1 VRRTDGASV
10 PLARLLLRLSACLA
24 IAALAAPV
32 GAEPGP
38 EPGPDAAVTRSF
50 KAYKSALERRD
61 GTAAAS
67 MVSENSLAYYDR
79 MRALALTAERQ
90 HLSVLEGTERMLVL
104 SLRHS
109 APLELLKTASPA
121 ELVAYAVDE
130 GLVSDT
136 GIAKTE
142 LGEITLQGD
151 RARCWIVIDG
161 EPTRG
166 VMQFV
171 LEEAVLEEAVWKFD
185 LEFAMRASEGLIAA
199 LAVQSGLS
207 EDAVILTLL
216 AQADGMP
223 VDPRIWNPLVAEP
236 LVGEPPVDP

>member
-1 VRRTDGASV
+1 MRRTDGATV
-10 PLARLLLRLSACLA
+10 PLSRRLLQFSAFLLC
-24 IAALAAPV
+24 AAVAAP
-32 GAEPGP
+32 AAA
-38 EPGPDAAVTRSF
+38 DSTAAVTRSF

-61 GTAAAS
+61 GSAAAA
-67 MVSENSLAYYDR
+67 MVSSNSLAYYDR
-79 MRALALTAERQ
+79 MRDLALTAQRQ

-121 ELVAYAVDE
+121 ELLAYAVDE

-142 LGEITLQGD
+142 LGEVTLQGE

-166 VMQFV
+166 VMQF
-171 LEEAVLEEAVWKFD
+171 VLEEAVWKFD

-199 LAVQSGLS
+199 LAVQSDMS
-207 EDAVILTLL
+207 EDAVILQLL
-216 AQADGMP
+216 SQAEGWP
-223 VDPRIWNPLVAEP
+223 IDPGIWEP
-236 LVGEPPVDP
+236 LVEP

>member
-1 VRRTDGASV
+1 MRRTDGGTV
-10 PLARLLLRLSACLA
+10 PLPWRSLRVSTLLLC
-24 IAALAAPV
+24 AALAAPAA
-32 GAEPGP
+32 AEP
-38 EPGPDAAVTRSF
+38 ATAVARSF

-61 GTAAAS
+61 GSAAAS
-67 MVSENSLAYYDR
+67 MVSGNSLAYYDH
-79 MRALALTAERQ
+79 MRELALTAQRQ
-90 HLSVLEGTERMLVL
+90 HLLVLEGTERMLVL

-121 ELVAYAVDE
+121 ELLAYAVDE

-142 LGEITLQGD
+142 LGEVTLQGD

-171 LEEAVLEEAVWKFD
+171 LEEAVWKFD
-185 LEFAMRASEGLIAA
+185 LEFAMRTSEGLIAA
-199 LAVQSGLS
+199 LAVQSGMS
-207 EDAVILTLL
+207 EDAVILQLL
-216 AQADGMP
+216 SQAEGWP
-223 VDPRIWNPLVAEP
+223 IDPGIWDPLVEP
-236 LVGEPPVDP
+236 